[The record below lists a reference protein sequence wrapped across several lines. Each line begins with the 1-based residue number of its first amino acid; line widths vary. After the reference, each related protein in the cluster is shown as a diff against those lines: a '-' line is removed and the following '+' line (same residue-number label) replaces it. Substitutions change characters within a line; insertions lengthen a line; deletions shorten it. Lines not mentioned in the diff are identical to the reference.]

1 MSYSCKWEFACKDII
16 QFVFGFEDFF
26 KVYLF
31 WICKHDNVD
40 FISNVDS
47 EAVDMWVQFAFND
60 VSYNHNKMD
69 SNLRK
74 ETGKEGS
81 CRKVG
86 RFPPKHYDR
95 YFFDFGP
102 TLFLTKLSMTTT
114 WYIHFS
120 NSFQSYQ
127 QWCSINFS
135 LVNKKFPRSQ
145 FYLRFFTLLYFTVAP
160 HSPHNRCTGY
170 QPMCHWLF

>member
-1 MSYSCKWEFACKDII
+1 MEICLWSHNLIWLWALRI
-16 QFVFGFEDFF
+16 
-26 KVYLF
+26 LF
-31 WICKHDNVD
+31 LLNLQTWQCWFHTKCCWTKSSWHIWARLAFN
-40 FISNVDS
+40 
-47 EAVDMWVQFAFND
+47 FND
-60 VSYNHNKMD
+60 VSYNYDMW

-95 YFFDFGP
+95 YFFVFGP

-120 NSFQSYQ
+120 NSFQSYH
-127 QWCSINFS
+127 QWWSVNFS
-135 LVNKKFPRSQ
+135 SVSKKFPRSQ